1 MSTTLTW
8 NFSGLATKSGTT
20 NTALIDDIVALVNSK
35 SGDANYKWQ
44 VASSNTA
51 GNPLYVVLKR
61 KDASAGR
68 LLLMVFSSA
77 PGASNTAAFDQNA
90 QANQLYGAWFPNGNV
105 DTPSNIAVASGTMM
119 GNDTGAVK
127 SWAGISVVSAYGTG
141 LQLFTVDNNEAIY
154 IFFQNPGSASLFGAG
169 AGKVIVDGADVE
181 YEAVVSFGTTSLGG
195 LGSTGVMP
203 WTGTVTAAGTTTP
216 CVRTNYGSANR
227 TYFSAWTPNGAWA
240 STAVGST
247 DVMSDTAQ
255 QKSWFQS
262 VSLIGQVKGEGI
274 ILKLRQI
281 GMGPST
287 TAAFTPYNT
296 TGPVVAARQCNA
308 QTTGGIGY
316 PWFTNFKI

>member
-105 DTPSNIAVASGTMM
+105 DVPSNIAVASGTMM

-127 SWAGISVVSAYGTG
+127 VWAGIGVVSAYGTG
-141 LQLFTVDNNEAIY
+141 V
-154 IFFQNPGSASLFGAG
+154 
-169 AGKVIVDGADVE
+169 
-181 YEAVVSFGTTSLGG
+181 
-195 LGSTGVMP
+195 
-203 WTGTVTAAGTTTP
+203 
-216 CVRTNYGSANR
+216 
-227 TYFSAWTPNGAWA
+227 
-240 STAVGST
+240 
-247 DVMSDTAQ
+247 
-255 QKSWFQS
+255 
-262 VSLIGQVKGEGI
+262 
-274 ILKLRQI
+274 
-281 GMGPST
+281 
-287 TAAFTPYNT
+287 
-296 TGPVVAARQCNA
+296 
-308 QTTGGIGY
+308 
-316 PWFTNFKI
+316 

>member
-8 NFSGLATKSGTT
+8 NFSGLGAKSGTT
-20 NTALIDDIVALVNSK
+20 NTAVIDDIVALVNSK
-35 SGDANYKWQ
+35 SADTNYKWQ

-51 GNPLYVVLKR
+51 GNPLYAVLKR
-61 KDASAGR
+61 KDGSPGR
-68 LLLMVFSSA
+68 LLLMIFSSV

-105 DTPSNIAVASGTMM
+105 DAPSNIAVASGTMM

-127 SWAGISVVSAYGTG
+127 AWAGMGVTPFYGAG
-141 LQLFTVDNNEAIY
+141 LQVFTVDNNEAIY
-154 IFFQNPGSASLFGAG
+154 IFFQNPASSVVYGAG
-169 AGKVIVDGADVE
+169 AGKIIVDGADVE
-181 YEAVVSFGTTSLGG
+181 YEAVVSFGTTSLSTFGT
-195 LGSTGVMP
+195 TGVIP
-203 WTGTVTAAGTTTP
+203 WAGTVTAAGSTTP
-216 CVRTNYGSANR
+216 CVRTNYGSPNR
-227 TYFSAWTPNGAWA
+227 TYFSAWAPNGTWA

-247 DVMSDTAQ
+247 DVLSDTAQ
-255 QKSWFQS
+255 QKAWFQS
-262 VSLIGQVKGEGI
+262 MSLIGQVKGEGI

-281 GMGPST
+281 GYGPST

>member
-20 NTALIDDIVALVNSK
+20 NAALIDDIVALVNSK

-68 LLLMVFSSA
+68 LLLMVFSSV
-77 PGASNTAAFDQNA
+77 PGAQNSAIFDQA
-90 QANQLYGAWFPNGNV
+90 PQANTFYGAWFPNGNV
-105 DTPSNIAVASGTMM
+105 DTPSAIASASGTVM
-119 GNDTGAVK
+119 GNDTGACK
-127 SWAGISVVSAYGTG
+127 SWTAMGVTTIYGATI
-141 LQLFTVDNNEAIY
+141 QLFTVENNECFY
-154 IFFQNPGSASLFGAG
+154 IFFQNPGFASLYGAG
-169 AGKVIVDGADVE
+169 AGKAIVDGSDVE
-181 YEAVVSFGTTSLGG
+181 YDACIGFGATSLSGF
-195 LGSTGVMP
+195 SSSGVIP
-203 WTGTVTAAGTTTP
+203 WTATP
-216 CVRTNYGSANR
+216 ASSGSNTPVIRTNYGSPNR
-227 TYFSAWTPNGAWA
+227 SYFIAWVPNGSWA

-247 DVMSDTAQ
+247 DVMSDTAIQ
-255 QKSWFQS
+255 RAWFQS
-262 VSLIGQVKGEGI
+262 VSLIGQVKGEGV

-281 GMGPST
+281 GFGPGT
-287 TAAFTPYNT
+287 TAAFTPYNI